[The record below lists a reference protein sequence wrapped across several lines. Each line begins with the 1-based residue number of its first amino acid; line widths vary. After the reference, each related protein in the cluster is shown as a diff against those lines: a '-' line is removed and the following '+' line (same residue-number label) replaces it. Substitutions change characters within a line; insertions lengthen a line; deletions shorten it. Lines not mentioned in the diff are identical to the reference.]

1 MTAPCHVQ
9 KATNKQTN
17 TQKGQGM
24 AWLCDRFNV
33 KFTMMVLLVQL
44 FIFVGESYADLNRE
58 EIQST
63 ISFLTPAP
71 SSPGS

>member
-1 MTAPCHVQ
+1 
-9 KATNKQTN
+9 
-17 TQKGQGM
+17 M